1 MAKVVVAPTAAEDLQ
16 LLIER
21 RHLPRDTRSRVRDR
35 LSQLARFP
43 ESGEELTGRWQGF
56 RYILGPWRWM
66 LIVFAYDPG
75 ADQIYVVTIQDSR
88 TAESVKPP

>member
-16 LLIER
+16 LPIER

-88 TAESVKPP
+88 TAESVKSP

>member
-88 TAESVKPP
+88 TAESVKSP